1 MKSKGEYRVGTG
13 ASSIL
18 MILVVLSLTALA
30 LLSFTSAR
38 NNAAL
43 SKRSLDMTVAYYN
56 AAADL
61 QRTLAGMDEIV
72 LDQEPAYADPN
83 IWRTLLRGYLGTDGS
98 LADDMTFTLQTDAG
112 AGRSL
117 IVEGILQ
124 PEGEQRI
131 VLTRHELSAPSTSN
145 EETNVPTVFNPSNP

>member
-1 MKSKGEYRVGTG
+1 MKSKGEYRIGTG

-43 SKRSLDMTVAYYN
+43 SKRNLEMTVAYYN
-56 AAADL
+56 AAAEV
-61 QRTLAGMDEIV
+61 QRTIAGMDEI
-72 LDQEPAYADPN
+72 LMEQESPYADPPV
-83 IWRTLLRGYLGTDGS
+83 WRALLSDCLGTDGT

-112 AGRSL
+112 ASRTL
-117 IVEGILQ
+117 VVEGILQ
-124 PEGEQRI
+124 PDAARRI
-131 VLTRHELSAPSTSN
+131 ILTRHELNAPATPQ
-145 EETNVPTVFNPSNP
+145 EETSDPSVFIPTNP